1 MRFETTYQTFAGAG
15 LPAMRTE
22 MSVDQAHRMIGANL
36 LAGFDTHVHTKD
48 AKGEQ
53 LRTREGI
60 PLTVVALH
68 GARVISAMEFVH
80 VGY

>member
-15 LPAMRTE
+15 LPAMTTPMRE
-22 MSVDQAHRMIGANL
+22 DEAHRMIGANL

-48 AKGEQ
+48 AKGKQ
-53 LRTREGI
+53 LRTRDGI
-60 PLTVVALH
+60 PFTVVALH